1 MFCKKCGTQLGQD
14 DRFCPGCGAPTAEAP
29 AAYTAPAPGN
39 PLLAQRSNPLFL
51 AAVICESAM
60 AVFTLINLFVVLS
73 SFGMVGSYMSV
84 MGVDRDVARMTSSM
98 IDTMSIFVTV
108 AVLGS
113 LAIMAVILTGLWMTY
128 ASGLSRGKPSTL
140 VRGLKLVRGG
150 VLAEMVYMIVGLSLM
165 ALGCLLLISVGGMM
179 NASYDSYM
187 YYPSDYAEGKAAAGL
202 LTTMG
207 LVILLFVAVLGVL
220 MVIFYVKARR
230 TVGFALDTAQTGK
243 VTGLPSMYMA
253 VMCFILGGFSLL
265 SLFLGSAHV
274 LSVISTLVG
283 AASYILFG
291 IVALQYRSK
300 AAAQLTA

>member
-1 MFCKKCGTQLGQD
+1 MFCKKCGTQLGQN
-14 DRFCPGCGAPTAEAP
+14 DRFCPGCGASTAEAP
-29 AAYTAPAPGN
+29 AAYAAPALGD
-39 PLLAQRSNPLFL
+39 PLLAQRRNPLFL

-60 AVFTLINLFVVLS
+60 AVFTLINLFAVLG

-165 ALGCLLLISVGGMM
+165 ALGCLLLVSVGGMM
-179 NASYDSYM
+179 NASYDSYT
-187 YYPSDYAEGKAAAGL
+187 YYPHYAEGKAAAGL

-243 VTGLPSMYMA
+243 VTGLPSMYLA
-253 VMCFILGGFSLL
+253 VMCFIIGGFSLL
-265 SLFLGSAHV
+265 SLFLGSAQV
-274 LSVISTLVG
+274 LNVISTLVS

-300 AAAQLTA
+300 AAAQPTA